1 MPARYI
7 TDIGDAARRQYIDAE
22 STFLAFEEAVDRAR
36 ETRGGMY
43 WKQAANGRQYLIRTN
58 PGNGQKSL
66 GLRSPETEDMFT
78 RFSARK
84 VEIETRRKNLGQALV
99 VQQRLNRALRVGRV
113 PALVVALLNA
123 MDKASVSA
131 HFTVVGT
138 HALYAYEAAAG
149 VRIEGAALATQDV
162 DFLFDTR
169 KRMRLATQLRR
180 IDSSIISILRTVD
193 ASFRIKEDER
203 FSAVND
209 SGFAVDFLRREVEE
223 DDPHPL
229 KLSDAEDEFWV
240 VPARKANRLLNAAR
254 FTAMV
259 VAPNGHMARMN
270 TVVPATFAEFKYWLS
285 GQESR
290 DGIKRSR
297 DRLQAEIV
305 EQLVAEYL
313 PQHAFASGDGRP
325 S

>member
-1 MPARYI
+1 MPAREI

-43 WKQAANGRQYLIRTN
+43 WKQVANGRQYLIRTN

-66 GLRSPETEDMFT
+66 GLRSLETEDTFT

-113 PALVVALLNA
+113 PALVVVLLNA

-162 DFLFDTR
+162 DFLFDTQLPFAAAC
-169 KRMRLATQLRR
+169 KALPAMSPPEAPCWAEAVPLSVGRLVRR
-180 IDSSIISILRTVD
+180 RTVIG
-193 ASFRIKEDER
+193 RG
-203 FSAVND
+203 AVHACCPVHMH
-209 SGFAVDFLRREVEE
+209 GRRET
-223 DDPHPL
+223 PC
-229 KLSDAEDEFWV
+229 S
-240 VPARKANRLLNAAR
+240 
-254 FTAMV
+254 
-259 VAPNGHMARMN
+259 
-270 TVVPATFAEFKYWLS
+270 
-285 GQESR
+285 
-290 DGIKRSR
+290 
-297 DRLQAEIV
+297 
-305 EQLVAEYL
+305 
-313 PQHAFASGDGRP
+313 ASTNQ
-325 S
+325 